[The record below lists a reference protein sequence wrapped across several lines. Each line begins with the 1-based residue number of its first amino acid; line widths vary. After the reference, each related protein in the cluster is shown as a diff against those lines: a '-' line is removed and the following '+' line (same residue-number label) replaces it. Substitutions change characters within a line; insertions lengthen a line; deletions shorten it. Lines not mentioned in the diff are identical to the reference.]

1 MAEPAP
7 GVIDAAGQ
15 VFVLAFDLA
24 DSEIPELPEQLAA
37 AITSTRVQESIKK
50 TLLDFAKTKSKTGA
64 TVVTNDEA
72 AKLATSMGDG
82 VKDAALKELEE
93 LIKKT
98 PEFKKLEASIKAFK
112 EAAQSS
118 TLGVWVDRNKKILY
132 VVGASLALGAA
143 GVLYI
148 TRTGGTVV
156 KTAMDPLKGKEFE
169 VLQVGI
175 LTLKAGLWDFKPDAR
190 IFGARVMTTLKWEKV
205 TVDLK
210 LGLLAEGTQIK
221 EVEGQAIL
229 KSGGFGVTMRGSGK
243 PEVQQVNLG
252 ITFDYSG
259 RTGVGTFKVGA
270 GVMYD
275 SDKGGSAALNAAL
288 KSGKTSVGV
297 TGTAGPG
304 QSGGVALGGMI
315 NLSIDL

>member
-1 MAEPAP
+1 MAEPKS
-7 GVIDAAGQ
+7 GVVDAASQ

-24 DSEIPELPEQLAA
+24 DSEIPQLPEQIAS
-37 AITSTRVQESIKK
+37 AIASQRVQESIKK
-50 TLLDFAKTKSKTGA
+50 TLLDFAKTRSQTGA
-64 TVVTNDEA
+64 TVVTTAEA
-72 AKLATSMGDG
+72 TQLATSMGDG
-82 VKDAALKELEE
+82 VKDAALEELEQI
-93 LIKKT
+93 IKKT

-118 TLGVWVDRNKKILY
+118 SLGVWVDRNKKILY
-132 VVGASLALGAA
+132 VVGASLALGTA

-156 KTAMDPLKGKEFE
+156 STAVDPLKGKEFE
-169 VLQVGI
+169 VLQIGI
-175 LTLKAGLWDFKPDAR
+175 LTFKASLWEFKPDAR
-190 IFGARVMTTLKWEKV
+190 IFGGRVMTTMAWEKV
-205 TVDLK
+205 TLDLK

-243 PEVQQVNLG
+243 PQVSEVNLG
-252 ITFDYSG
+252 VTFDFS
-259 RTGVGTFKVGA
+259 RQTGLGAFKVGA

-275 SDKGGSAALNAAL
+275 SNKGVNAALSAAL
-288 KSGKTSVGV
+288 KSGKTSVGL

-304 QSGGVALGGMI
+304 QGSGVALGGLI
-315 NLSIDL
+315 TLSIDL